1 MRSKLRLLDLFK
13 HRSPSK
19 IANRNRPPRRV
30 ASEYSQAL
38 DELQLARHLR
48 EKGELWQA
56 FNVLDAAYK
65 ANPSADI
72 AAELSSMIGTS
83 TDYAEVLAAMDSEFD
98 HAHYLNSNSDVR
110 SATSDGRTHY
120 LLYGWKEN
128 RDPSAFFDSYFYSRR
143 HPQLDPKVFQLSHFV
158 QNGKDGGVPA
168 NAVSDRYW
176 FIPTVP
182 SFDEWQNVTPAKLS
196 DRTKAVVVIP
206 VYKGFE
212 ETMRAIYQALVA
224 RKEDE
229 YSLLVV
235 NDKGPDQE
243 LNRNLRALADKGLF
257 DYHVNV
263 VNRGFVQTCNY
274 AINELTK
281 NLDVV
286 LLNSDAYVFPGWFG
300 RLSAHAND
308 SSVATVTPLSNNA
321 TICSYPLSDRDNRLS
336 LECTPEQV
344 DALAAVANKGAAVEA
359 PTGVGFCFYMSRKV
373 INKIGALDA
382 DAFKVGYGEENDFCM
397 RALNHGYKNLVA
409 GDVFVFHT
417 GSVSFSAIKE
427 ENFNKGQQ
435 ALTGKHPNYSSL
447 VRSHVLADPE
457 RHLRRKLDVARLA
470 AAFQGA
476 TIFVSHNWTGG
487 INTYLAQERSKL
499 DEQGH
504 PHLTICVH
512 DGYKVT
518 IDADYKIFVPNLVDI
533 DLRSDLA
540 LIESLFIAMQPR
552 NFHVNSLAGLD
563 WFWHKKLLELI
574 TGVGIP
580 YRYICH
586 DYSPI
591 SHNYQLLRPDN
602 IYRHIPN
609 IGERREWLGMVDT
622 LGGSDVCDPDE
633 RIATYTKFLQ
643 SADTVEVPSQ
653 AAKRILQAEF
663 PDVTFLVVPHSDHL
677 PDVEIAQRREPDGK
691 IRVAIIGA
699 VGPHKGSDVVAALAA
714 DAKYRGLELEYVLV
728 GYSNNDG
735 LLQSSGVEITGKYH
749 TEMEAMTRLAEVK
762 PDIVFI
768 PSIWPETFCYTL
780 SMALKLKIP
789 PVVFDIGA
797 QNERVSALS
806 WGKAIPIKLA
816 YDPCHLSEVFL
827 RLELDT
833 MWEARNDQRHTEQAA

>member
-1 MRSKLRLLDLFK
+1 MGSKLRFLNLFK
-13 HRSPSK
+13 DRSPSNTAK
-19 IANRNRPPRRV
+19 GNHSSNGV
-30 ASEYSQAL
+30 AKPL
-38 DELQLARHLR
+38 TKLQLARHLR

-65 ANPSADI
+65 ASPSTDI
-72 AAELSSMIGTS
+72 AAELSSMIETS

-98 HAHYLNSNSDVR
+98 NAHYLNANPDVR
-110 SATSDGRTHY
+110 GVTSDGRTHY

-128 RDPSAFFDSYFYSRR
+128 RDPSPFFDSHFYRRR
-143 HPQLDPKVFQLSHFV
+143 HPQLDQKVFQLSHFV
-158 QNGKDGGVPA
+158 QHGKNDGVPA

-182 SFDEWQNVTPAKLS
+182 SSNEWKNVAPAKLCE
-196 DRTKAVVVIP
+196 RTKAVVIIP
-206 VYKGFE
+206 VYKGLE
-212 ETMRAIYQALVA
+212 ETLTAIYQALVA
-224 RKEDE
+224 RQDDE

-243 LNRNLRALADKGLF
+243 LNKSLNALAAKGLF

-263 VNRGFVQTCNY
+263 VNRGFVQTCNF
-274 AINELTK
+274 AIKELSN

-300 RLSAHAND
+300 RLSAHAKD
-308 SSVATVTPLSNNA
+308 PSVATVTPLSNNA
-321 TICSYPLSDRDNRLS
+321 TICSYPLSDRDNFLS
-336 LECTPEQV
+336 LECAPEQL
-344 DALAAVANKGAAVEA
+344 DALAAVANKGAAVET
-359 PTGVGFCFYMSRKV
+359 PTGVGFCFFMSREV

-427 ENFNKGQQ
+427 QNFNRGQQ
-435 ALTGKHPNYSSL
+435 ALTGKHPNYSPL

-457 RHLRRKLDVARLA
+457 RHLRRKLDAARLA
-470 AAFQGA
+470 AAFEGA
-476 TIFVSHNWTGG
+476 TVFVSHKWIGG
-487 INTYLAQERSKL
+487 INTYLAQERGKL
-499 DEQGH
+499 DEQGRLH
-504 PHLTICVH
+504 FTIQVH
-512 DGYKVT
+512 DGHKLT
-518 IDADYKIFVPNLVDI
+518 IDTDYKIFVPNLVDI
-533 DLRSDLA
+533 DLRTDLG
-540 LIESLFIAMQPR
+540 LIESLFKEIRPA
-552 NFHVNSLAGLD
+552 NIHVNSLAGLD
-563 WFWHKKLLELI
+563 WHWHKKVLELI
-574 TGVGIP
+574 KGVVGTP
-580 YRYICH
+580 FKYICH

-602 IYRHIPN
+602 IFTN
-609 IGERREWLGMVDT
+609 MLDVGERRKWAGMVDT
-622 LGGSDVCDPDE
+622 LGCADVCDPDE
-633 RIATYTKFLQ
+633 RIATYGSFLQ
-643 SADTVEVPSQ
+643 AAAVVEVPSK
-653 AAKRILQAEF
+653 AAKRILQEEF
-663 PDVTFLVVPHSDHL
+663 PNVTFFVVPHSDHL
-677 PDVEIAQRREPDGK
+677 PDVEIAERRAPDGK

-714 DAKYRGLELEYVLV
+714 DAKNRRLELEYVLV

-735 LLQSSGVEITGKYH
+735 LLHSSGVKITGKYH
-749 TEMEAMTRLAEVK
+749 TEMEAMTRLAEIK
-762 PDIVFI
+762 PDVVFI

-816 YDPCHLSEVFL
+816 YDPCQLSETFL
-827 RLELDT
+827 RLDLDK
-833 MWEARNDQRHTEQAA
+833 MWESRNAKRGTEQAA

>member
-1 MRSKLRLLDLFK
+1 MRFLNLFK
-13 HRSPSK
+13 DRSPSNAVK
-19 IANRNRPPRRV
+19 DSRSSRSVLSTDTLPID
-30 ASEYSQAL
+30 QL
-38 DELQLARHLR
+38 LLARNFR
-48 EKGELWQA
+48 DKGQLWQA
-56 FNVLDAAYK
+56 FNVLEAAFR
-65 ANPSADI
+65 ASPSTDI
-72 AAELSSMIGTS
+72 AAELSDMIGTT
-83 TDYAEVLAAMDSEFD
+83 TDYVEVLAAMESEFD
-98 HAHYLNSNSDVR
+98 NAHYLNANSDVR

-128 RDPSAFFDSYFYSRR
+128 RDPSPLFDSYFYRHR
-143 HPQLDPKVFQLSHFV
+143 HPELDQRIFLLSHFV
-158 QNGKDGGVPA
+158 QHGKTAGVPA

-182 SFDEWQNVTPAKLS
+182 SFDEWQNVKPAKLS
-196 DRTKAVVVIP
+196 DRTKAVVIIP

-274 AINELTK
+274 AIKELSK

-300 RLSAHAND
+300 RLSAHAKD

-321 TICSYPLSDRDNRLS
+321 TICSYPLSDRDNLLS
-336 LECTPEQV
+336 LECTPERL
-344 DALAAVANKGAAVEA
+344 DALAAVANKGAAVET
-359 PTGVGFCFYMSRKV
+359 PTGVGFCFYMSRTV

-397 RALNHGYKNLVA
+397 RALNRGYKNLVA

-435 ALTGKHPNYSSL
+435 ALTGKHPNYPPL

-470 AAFQGA
+470 AVFQGG
-476 TIFVSHNWTGG
+476 TVFVSHKWSGG
-487 INTYLAQERSKL
+487 INTYLVQEREKL
-499 DEQGH
+499 DEQGRAH
-504 PHLTICVH
+504 FTIRVH
-512 DGYKVT
+512 DGHKLT
-518 IDADYKIFVPNLVDI
+518 IDTNYKIFVPNLVDI

-540 LIESLFIAMQPR
+540 LIESLFKAMQPR

-563 WFWHKKLLELI
+563 WFWHRKMLELI
-574 TGVGIP
+574 TGVGTP
-580 YRYICH
+580 YKYICH

-609 IGERREWLGMVDT
+609 IGERREWLEMVDT
-622 LGGSDVCDPDE
+622 LGSTDVCDPDE
-633 RIATYTKFLQ
+633 RIATYANFLQ
-643 SADTVEVPSQ
+643 AAETVEVPSE

-677 PDVEIAQRREPDGK
+677 PDVKIAQRREPDGK

-699 VGPHKGSDVVAALAA
+699 LGPHKGSDVVAALAA
-714 DAKYRGLELEYVLV
+714 DAQYRRLELEYVLV
-728 GYSNNDG
+728 GYSNNDS
-735 LLQSSGVEITGKYH
+735 LLQSSGVKITGKYH
-749 TEMEAMTRLAEVK
+749 TEMEAMTRLAEIK
-762 PDIVFI
+762 PDVVFI
-768 PSIWPETFCYTL
+768 PSIWPETFCYAL
-780 SMALKLKIP
+780 SIALKLKIP
-789 PVVFDIGA
+789 SVVFDIGA
-797 QNERVSALS
+797 QNERVSLLS
-806 WGKAIPIKLA
+806 WGNAIPIKLA

-827 RLELDT
+827 RFDLDM
-833 MWEARNDQRHTEQAA
+833 MWEARNDKRHTEQAA